1 MVKLKDLQ
9 YLIAVDDYKHFG
21 RAANACHVSQPTLS
35 GQIKKLEDQLDLQ
48 LIERHNKG
56 VMLTPAGEALI
67 NQAREIVQKVS
78 QFEQAATALHDPF
91 SGDLHVGLIP
101 TLAPYLLP
109 VVRGHLVQALPK
121 IDFYLHEEKTHLLL
135 DRLHKGEIDCLILPY
150 MESMKTLDCFDL
162 FQEPLYLAVANQHP
176 LAEKDEVTF
185 DDLKGQEVLALED
198 GHCLRE
204 QTMGYCFAAGAEE
217 NQQFRASSLETL
229 RYMVSVNTG
238 ITVMPELATH
248 TDTSTH
254 IKYIPFDESAPKRRI
269 VLVVRPHYSR
279 LTLIRKVVT
288 TIRECFM

>member
-35 GQIKKLEDQLDLQ
+35 GQIKKLEEQLDLQ

-78 QFEQAATALHDPF
+78 QFEQDATALHDPF

-101 TLAPYLLP
+101 TLAPYFLP
-109 VVRGHLVQALPK
+109 IVMVHLNEWLPK
-121 IDFYLHEEKTHLLL
+121 IDFYLHEEKTHVLL

-254 IKYIPFDESAPKRRI
+254 IKYIPFDKSAPKRRI
-269 VLVVRPHYSR
+269 VLVVRPNYSR
-279 LTLIRKVVT
+279 LTLIRKVVS
-288 TIRECFM
+288 TIRECFI